1 MRVYANED
9 GTIVT
14 GPGSCTTLLDR
25 MGRPLDTR
33 IAATLISL
41 IPRFRRLFPAFSDDT
56 ALTEALEHAG
66 FKIARREAHFG
77 PTRRIRAYAWVSLQH
92 AAASRLRRGTSRLRQ
107 RTLTSKEG
115 EAALHEAPSTHGSP
129 QQVEQAILVR
139 ELLGRLTPANR
150 SVCQLWMQGFS
161 SRDIARQRGSTAASI
176 NTQMSRI
183 RRQLR
188 MAVGAQRCAARQAPG
203 TSAQA
208 GPSCRIRR
216 SRVKSDSSVTRR
228 LISSGG

>member
-1 MRVYANED
+1 MRVYPNED
-9 GTIVT
+9 ETIVT
-14 GPGSCTTLLDR
+14 GSGTCATLLDR
-25 MGRPLDTR
+25 VGRPLDTR
-33 IAATLISL
+33 IAATLVSL
-41 IPRFRRLFPAFSDDT
+41 IPRFQRLFPVFCDDT
-56 ALTEALEHAG
+56 ALVEVLEYAG
-66 FKIARREAHFG
+66 SKIARREVRLG
-77 PTRRIRAYAWVSLQH
+77 PTARIRAYAWVSLQH

-107 RTLTSKEG
+107 RTLTSTEG
-115 EAALHEAPSTHGSP
+115 EGALHEAPSTYGSP

-150 SVCQLWMQGFS
+150 RVCQMWMQGCS

-188 MAVGAQRCAARQAPG
+188 MAAGVQRCGAREAQERRRRLGAP
-203 TSAQA
+203 A
-208 GPSCRIRR
+208 GPD

-228 LISSGG
+228 LISSGD

>member
-1 MRVYANED
+1 MRVHTHED
-9 GTIVT
+9 ETIVT
-14 GPGSCTTLLDR
+14 GPGSCAALLDR
-25 MGRPLDTR
+25 EGRRLDTR
-33 IAATLISL
+33 IAVTLISL
-41 IPRFRRLFPAFSDDT
+41 IPRFQRLFPAFGDDT
-56 ALTEALEHAG
+56 ALVEALEHAG
-66 FKIARREAHFG
+66 SKIARREARLG

-92 AAASRLRRGTSRLRQ
+92 AAVSQLRRGASRLRR

-115 EAALHEAPSTHGSP
+115 EGALDEAPSTYGSA

-183 RRQLR
+183 RRQLQ
-188 MAVGAQRCAARQAPG
+188 MAVGVPRRAARQAQG
-203 TSAQA
+203 RRRRL
-208 GPSCRIRR
+208 GPPART
-216 SRVKSDSSVTRR
+216 VKSDSSAARR